1 MDELFPVDAKGEQA
15 FAVELDVF
23 SGPFSVLL
31 SLIARKRL
39 DITEVALA
47 EVTDE
52 FIAFIRAQRDFDMSE
67 ASEFLVVAA
76 TLLDLKAAR
85 LLPRGE
91 EEPEDL
97 ELLEQ
102 RDLLFAKLLQ
112 YRAYKEVA
120 GDFAVRMARESRA
133 VPRRVPL
140 EEQYARA
147 LPEVHLGIGVLDL
160 ALLAATAMTRSQ
172 EEPHLPL
179 DHLHD
184 PLVPVSTQIS
194 YLRERLVP
202 GDRVSFASL
211 CADAANLPTVV
222 SRFMAVLELLRSHAI
237 NVQQDE
243 PLGPLLITA
252 APGNGMAAADGESLT
267 QDGGASGPATG
278 AETRA
283 VEETGGTGERRG
295 QFTRPAV
302 AGADEAAGAGVETE
316 QAEQVRQ

>member
-1 MDELFPVDAKGEQA
+1 MDELFPIDSKGEQA

-31 SLIARKRL
+31 SLVARKRL

-52 FIAFIRAQRDFDMSE
+52 FIAFIRSQRDFDMSE

-120 GDFAVRMARESRA
+120 GDFAARMARESRS

-147 LPEVHLGIGVLDL
+147 LPEVHVGIGVADL
-160 ALLAATAMTRSQ
+160 ALLAAMAMSRSHK
-172 EEPHLPL
+172 EPRLLL

-202 GDRVSFASL
+202 GDPVSFASL
-211 CADAANLPTVV
+211 CANAPNVPTVV
-222 SRFMAVLELLRSHAI
+222 ARFMAVLELLRARDIS
-237 NVQQDE
+237 VSQEE

-252 APGNGMAAADGESLT
+252 ASDDGADGVGTET
-267 QDGGASGPATG
+267 ATVKEEKTKNREG
-278 AETRA
+278 YAGRA
-283 VEETGGTGERRG
+283 GR
-295 QFTRPAV
+295 
-302 AGADEAAGAGVETE
+302 
-316 QAEQVRQ
+316 